1 MKNFL
6 SLLIVLLSTFIT
18 IAQSKSNEIN
28 VFINLNKV
36 NNDRLLVTVST
47 PKIKT
52 DKTTYF
58 IPKII
63 PGTYST
69 DDYGRF
75 IENFKAYDS
84 GGKELLIAKNDE
96 NSWTIN
102 NAKSL
107 SKITYYVNDT
117 FDVEDTHSIFSP
129 AGTNIDEGKN
139 FMLNLH
145 GFVGYFSNLKET
157 TYNLSIEKPSTLYGA
172 TALIDIDKSDLKD
185 VFTVKRY
192 ADLVDNPIMYSKPDF
207 TTFMVDDMEIIISVY
222 SPNGTYTAKSIT
234 KDMEMM
240 IKAQKKFLGSIN
252 NTKKYA
258 ILLYLTDFEKKDA
271 NGFGALE
278 HSTSTVVIF
287 PEAMPKDQL
296 VQNLID
302 VVSHEFF
309 HIVTPLSVHSNEIHY
324 FDYNNPKMSKHLWM
338 YEGVTEYFANLFQ
351 ANQGLITDQDFYNRM
366 SAKIEN
372 AKNYDD
378 TMPFTKM
385 SAEVLNKP
393 FKDAYLNVYEKG
405 TLIAMCLDIQIRESS
420 NGKRGILDLMKYL
433 SVEFGMNKPFSDDE
447 IFDVIVKYT
456 YPEIKTFFD
465 LYVSNETPIPYEE
478 YFKKVGIEKTTI
490 SVPGNVFIKG
500 QTPYI
505 TVDQASKDIIIL
517 PGIDDNAFM
526 IGLNLKPGDIIIAV
540 NNTNYNLDNIY
551 DLIMTSMSWKQD
563 EAIEIK
569 IKRDAT
575 EITLKGKV
583 IIPTEDKEGLH
594 FINKNKASLAES
606 WLRG

>member
-433 SVEFGMNKPFSDDE
+433 SVEFGMNKPFSEDE

-465 LYVSNETPIPYEE
+465 LYVSGETPIPYEE

>member
-465 LYVSNETPIPYEE
+465 LYVSGETPIPYEE